1 MQAASASEMQA
12 IVPDTSVII
21 DGRITKLVKKSKR
34 KIKVA
39 VPEAVVAEL
48 ENQANQGRESGFSGL
63 EELERLRKH
72 KEAGKIELVFYG
84 KRPVVTQLKDI
95 DEMIR
100 KSAHE
105 LNALL
110 ITSDKVQA
118 KVASAK
124 GINVRYLR
132 HKRVKKHLRI
142 LDFFSKDTMSVHL
155 KENTLPLAKIGKP
168 GSIKLVKISNKI
180 IKKHYIQAMALEI
193 IEFAKID
200 PESFIEIERKGAT
213 IIQLRDIRICI
224 ARPPFSD
231 GYEITAVRP
240 IAYVNLQDYRLSEKL
255 IKRLDEKAE
264 GIFIAGPPG
273 AGKSTFAQA
282 LAEFYRGKGK
292 IVKTMESPRDLV
304 VSDEITQYSP
314 LEGSMEKTA
323 DILLLVR
330 PDYTIYDEVR
340 KTADFN
346 IFADMR
352 LAGVGM
358 AGVVHGTRAIDA
370 IQRVLKRVEL
380 GMVPQ
385 IIDTVI
391 FIKDGEIKKVYSIDL
406 TVKVPHGMMDA
417 ELSRPVIEVKD
428 FETEKVEYE
437 VYTFG
442 DEIIVMPIK
451 KEEKSALSKLAEERI
466 VEKLEHMFPR
476 AKIKAEVKGNRANI
490 FMSEKYIPAILGRG
504 GERIERLEKEL
515 GIKMQISSIEQVH
528 EAPEEAEEAPEKE
541 KPPSKKEISFSTDE
555 SERHIHFIF
564 GKENMGKNIALYSDG
579 ELLFFATVGRKGEIK
594 INKHS
599 DTGKKLL
606 SAISE
611 KREVVATSET

>member
-1 MQAASASEMQA
+1 MKEGADGMQT

-21 DGRITKLVKKSKR
+21 DGRITKIVKKSKAR
-34 KIKVA
+34 VKVV

-48 ENQANQGRESGFSGL
+48 EYQANQGRESGFSGL
-63 EELERLRKH
+63 EELERLRRY
-72 KEAGKIELVFYG
+72 KERGKIELEFYG
-84 KRPVVTQLKDI
+84 RRPTITQLKDI

-100 KSAHE
+100 KSADE
-105 LNALL
+105 LKATL

-118 KVASAK
+118 KVAGAK
-124 GINVRYLR
+124 GIKVTYLR
-132 HKRVKKHLRI
+132 HKRIARRLRI
-142 LDFFSKDTMSVHL
+142 LDFFSDDTMSVHL
-155 KENTLPLAKIGKP
+155 KENTPPAAKVGKP
-168 GSIKLVKISNKI
+168 GSIKLVRLSDKPV
-180 IKKHYIQAMALEI
+180 KKQQIQNLALEI
-193 IEFAKID
+193 VEFAKID

-213 IIQLRDIRICI
+213 IVQLKNIRICI

-240 IAYVNLQDYRLSEKL
+240 IAYVSLHDYKLSEKL

-264 GIFIAGPPG
+264 GVFIAGPPG

-282 LAEFYRGKGK
+282 LAEFYRNKGK

-340 KTADFN
+340 KTTDFN

-370 IQRVLKRVEL
+370 VQRMLKRVEL

-391 FIKDGEIKKVYSIDL
+391 FIKDGEIKKVYGIDL

-417 ELSRPVIEVKD
+417 ELSRPVIDVKD

-437 VYTFG
+437 IYTFG
-442 DEIIVMPIK
+442 DETIVMPVK
-451 KEEKSALSKLAEERI
+451 KEEKSAMSKLAEERI
-466 VEKLEHMFPR
+466 VERLEKMFPR
-476 AKIKAEVKGNRANI
+476 AGIKAEVKGNRANV
-490 FMSEKYIPAILGRG
+490 FMSEKYIPAIIGRG
-504 GERIERLEKEL
+504 GERIEKLEKEL
-515 GIKMQISSIEQVH
+515 GIKIQVNPIEQYS
-528 EAPEEAEEAPEKE
+528 ASEEAAPEKE
-541 KPPSKKEISFSTDE
+541 KATQAKEVRFSIDE

-564 GKENMGKNIALYSDG
+564 GKENMGKNIGLYSDG
-579 ELLFFATVGRKGEIK
+579 ELVFFATIGRKGEIK

-599 DTGKKLL
+599 DIGKKLA

-611 KREVVATSET
+611 KKEIVATGEA